1 MSLNS
6 EEIDSALKDRDQKSG
21 GHMKTGAY
29 YQRCDLTNLPAGG
42 MEALTPESTWI
53 LVDGRAK
60 DLGHG
65 PFPNRKAA
73 INCGRSLGYIV
84 YGMYPSQ
91 IVPGEEEDS

>member
-1 MSLNS
+1 
-6 EEIDSALKDRDQKSG
+6 
-21 GHMKTGAY
+21 MKTAAY

-42 MEALTPESTWI
+42 AEALTPDSTWI

-60 DLGHG
+60 DYGHG
-65 PFPNRKAA
+65 PFKTKKAA
-73 INCGRSLGYIV
+73 IDFGKSLGYIV

>member
-1 MSLNS
+1 
-6 EEIDSALKDRDQKSG
+6 
-21 GHMKTGAY
+21 MKTGAY

-65 PFPNRKAA
+65 
-73 INCGRSLGYIV
+73 
-84 YGMYPSQ
+84 MYPSQ